1 MLPKTLDMYL
11 DTMACDMATEE
22 LETVFACQQM
32 FENRRRDPLGFDL
45 DEFLDSLLEGA
56 DD

>member
-1 MLPKTLDMYL
+1 MNIITKINLQSVEL
-11 DTMACDMATEE
+11 DT
-22 LETVFACQQM
+22 VRVWQQA
-32 FENRRRDPLGFDL
+32 FENRRRDPLGLGL